1 MIAYKLGENK
11 SPIVANTALA
21 TFQQMVVSIFEKL
34 QKEDL
39 DFEKEQLEGEIKA
52 RLFLND
58 SLSLFQVY

>member
-11 SPIVANTALA
+11 SPIVGNTALA

-39 DFEKEQLEGEIKA
+39 DNEKLDEENKS
-52 RLFLND
+52 RMFLND